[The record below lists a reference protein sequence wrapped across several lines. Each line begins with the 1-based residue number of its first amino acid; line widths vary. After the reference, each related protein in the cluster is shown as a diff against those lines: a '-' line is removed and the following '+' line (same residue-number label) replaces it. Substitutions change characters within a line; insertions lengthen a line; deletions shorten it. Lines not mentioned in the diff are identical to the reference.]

1 MNENLAILAK
11 VDADYAREIENLRFR
26 HKKANDLYKLLVFLC
41 VLGLTLS
48 LYSWGLD
55 LWAQRRADQQTA
67 DARVLWDA
75 ELAAK
80 EEAQAAELA
89 AAQKSEEAI
98 LDRWASAG
106 AKMLYGIRNFREKY
120 NYSDTDYET
129 YLQCVYNRYL
139 YGNKLTDIPV
149 IISQKDQFLGF
160 SDTNPVL
167 DDLYRLSRAFFEAK
181 LRETSLACDPS
192 YRFAELTPQGIYLV
206 DQFGADGYVRRYH
219 A

>member
-26 HKKANDLYKLLVFLC
+26 RKKANDLYKLLVFLC

-75 ELAAK
+75 ELAAR
-80 EEAQAAELA
+80 EDARAAELA

-120 NYSDTDYET
+120 NYSDADYET

-206 DQFGADGYVRRYH
+206 DQFGADGYVRRWH

>member
-120 NYSDTDYET
+120 NYSDADYET

-149 IISQKDQFLGF
+149 IISKKDQFLGF

-206 DQFGADGYVRRYH
+206 DQFGADGYVRRWH

>member
-1 MNENLAILAK
+1 
-11 VDADYAREIENLRFR
+11 
-26 HKKANDLYKLLVFLC
+26 
-41 VLGLTLS
+41 
-48 LYSWGLD
+48 
-55 LWAQRRADQQTA
+55 
-67 DARVLWDA
+67 
-75 ELAAK
+75 
-80 EEAQAAELA
+80 
-89 AAQKSEEAI
+89 
-98 LDRWASAG
+98 
-106 AKMLYGIRNFREKY
+106 
-120 NYSDTDYET
+120 
-129 YLQCVYNRYL
+129 VYNRYL

-206 DQFGADGYVRRYH
+206 DQFGADGYVRRWH

>member
-181 LRETSLACDPS
+181 LRDTSLACDPS

-206 DQFGADGYVRRYH
+206 DQFGADGYVRRWH

>member
-11 VDADYAREIENLRFR
+11 VDADYAREIQNLRFR

-106 AKMLYGIRNFREKY
+106 AKMLYGLRNFREKY
-120 NYSDTDYET
+120 NYSDADYET

-206 DQFGADGYVRRYH
+206 DQFGANGYVRRYH